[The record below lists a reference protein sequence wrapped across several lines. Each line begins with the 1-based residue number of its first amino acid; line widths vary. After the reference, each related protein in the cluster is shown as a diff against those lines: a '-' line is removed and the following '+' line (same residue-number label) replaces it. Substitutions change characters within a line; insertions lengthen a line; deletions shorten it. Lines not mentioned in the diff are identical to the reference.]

1 MQDYCFTSGQRER
14 AADDE
19 LTGLGLWREMTKDE
33 SLDGMDGR
41 GVPEKRSLLLTA
53 KL

>member
-19 LTGLGLWREMTKDE
+19 LTRLGLWRETIKDE
-33 SLDGMDGR
+33 YFNGMDGR

-53 KL
+53 R